1 MTLDSFVKYVIP
13 LGVLLSPLA
22 HAISDA
28 QYGSIEALGELNG
41 IALQCGYIEQTQ
53 RMKRILVATLPKR
66 RALGLAF
73 DDATN
78 KSFLRFMEQKTSCMS
93 EQELSGRVD
102 EAITRLKTE
111 FSGD

>member
-1 MTLDSFVKYVIP
+1 MTLGSFVKYVFP
-13 LGVLLSPLA
+13 LSVLLSSPA
-22 HAISDA
+22 QAISDA

-41 IALQCGYIEQTQ
+41 IALQCGYIEQTR
-53 RMKRILVATLPKR
+53 RMKRVLVATLPKR

-78 KSFLRFMEQKTSCMS
+78 ESFLRFVEQKVGCMS
-93 EQELSGRVD
+93 EQELRGRVD
-102 EAITRLKTE
+102 EAIIRLKTE

>member
-1 MTLDSFVKYVIP
+1 MTLGSFVKYLIP
-13 LGVLLSPLA
+13 LGVLLSPPA

-41 IALQCGYIEQTQ
+41 IALQCGYIGQTQ
-53 RMKRILVATLPKR
+53 RMKRILVATLPKQ

-73 DDATN
+73 DDVTN